1 MLDGTFSFYAE
12 HLLLIVAIE
21 DCSEKGDE
29 VAHVEEP
36 AYLIGEPPAVL

>member
-21 DCSEKGDE
+21 ECSEKSNE
-29 VAHVEEP
+29 VAHIEEP
-36 AYLIGEPPAVL
+36 SYLIAEPPTVL